1 MMFQLSVDI
10 DNKQGTFTI
19 YLPKDKTMEEINTIA
34 LEELPDF
41 VGKMQDYDINVTGD
55 CTIALAMLIGYEL
68 SFACK
73 SVRVFDPMENV
84 YIKVFDTDDL
94 KNTKQADLLLAL
106 KKAKRRK

>member
-1 MMFQLSVDI
+1 MMFQLSVDVE
-10 DNKQGTFTI
+10 NKQGTFTI
-19 YLPKDKTMEEINTIA
+19 HLPEGKTMEEINNIA

-41 VGKMQDYDINVTGD
+41 VGKMHDYDIDITGD

-84 YIKVFDTDDL
+84 YIKVFDIDDL
-94 KNTKQADLLLAL
+94 KNTNQTDVLLAL
-106 KKAKRRK
+106 RKAKRRK